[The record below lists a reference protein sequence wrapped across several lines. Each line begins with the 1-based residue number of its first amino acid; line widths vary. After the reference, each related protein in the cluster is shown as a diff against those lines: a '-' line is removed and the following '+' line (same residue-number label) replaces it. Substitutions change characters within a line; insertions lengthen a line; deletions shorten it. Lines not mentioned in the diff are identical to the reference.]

1 MAGSGARPPE
11 DCGGTGGYASL
22 RETLT
27 DPHHDDHDQMLEWL
41 GLDRA
46 EQFDAAAFDV
56 DEVNATL

>member
-1 MAGSGARPPE
+1 VAGSGARPPE